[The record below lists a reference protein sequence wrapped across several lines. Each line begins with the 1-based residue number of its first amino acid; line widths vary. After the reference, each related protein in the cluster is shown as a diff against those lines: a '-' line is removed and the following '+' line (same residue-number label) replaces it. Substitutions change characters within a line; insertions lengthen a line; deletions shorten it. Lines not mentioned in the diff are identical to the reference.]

1 MNLINAKKTSVFKIH
16 HETAKRIRFSG
27 KKLLDPNLDIAYLQ
41 AALSSLPGISMVR
54 INPKAAS
61 IVMEYDGDPLHKQ
74 SFINYLSHI
83 PHDAYRQKQDKDE
96 EVSSLAVLAKTANA
110 LTAKWQ
116 SPPLR
121 TILSYL
127 FGTPIVGK
135 GAQTL
140 FQNGLKVEVLDA
152 VAVLISLLRR
162 DYATANSIA
171 ALLGIGSWLEQW
183 TENKSN
189 DLLTELLK
197 PQVENVWIERNA
209 KEICIPF
216 EKLQVGDVVVCGTG
230 ELIPVDGIIVSGEA
244 AINQSSITGES
255 LPIHA
260 KEGDDVLSGAVIE
273 DGRIRIKAKHV
284 GRETSMARINRF
296 LENSLRNPSDI
307 QKQSSALADKLV
319 PITFGL
325 ALGIFALTRDLN
337 RTASALTVDYS
348 CALKLAA
355 PVAVKSGMH
364 CAGKNG
370 VLLKG
375 GQALDRLS
383 QIDTLIFDKTGTLTK
398 GNLEITDIIS
408 FKDNLSNDEL
418 LALTAGA
425 EEHYGHPV
433 ARAVVTEAKA
443 RKLDLPKVSQ
453 VDFIVAHGVS
463 AYVNKKQILV
473 GSRHFLEDDEHVSCQ
488 KANSHDER
496 LRKQGK
502 SVLYI
507 AEENTLIGIIAMRDE
522 IRKEAP
528 QTLRELRR
536 LGIKHFVMLTG
547 DHKDTAKAICE
558 ELQYIDEVF
567 WELKPEDKAQI
578 VQKLQNEGRKAGF
591 AGDGVN
597 DAPALLSAHVG
608 ICMPKG
614 ADLARESA
622 QVLLMEED
630 LSALCLAR
638 GIAVKNEKI
647 LKNSF
652 YATISAN
659 SLIMLMAV
667 LGKLTPVKSALL
679 HNLSTIAILGY
690 TAASATTAPAKNKT
704 PAQRSS

>member
-1 MNLINAKKTSVFKIH
+1 MSLKNAKEKSVFKIN

-27 KKLLDPNLDIAYLQ
+27 KKLLDPYLDIAYLQ
-41 AALSSLPGISMVR
+41 AALSSLPGISLVR
-54 INPKAAS
+54 INPKATS
-61 IVMEYDGDPLHKQ
+61 IVMEYDGEFAHKQ
-74 SFINYLSHI
+74 AFIRYLSHI
-83 PHDAYRQKQDKDE
+83 PHDAYRQKEYRDE
-96 EVSSLAVLAKTANA
+96 EVSPLTVAAKTANA
-110 LTAKWQ
+110 LSTKWQ
-116 SPPLR
+116 SPGIR
-121 TILSYL
+121 SALSCL
-127 FGTPIVGK
+127 FGFPTISK
-135 GAQTL
+135 GVQTL
-140 FQNGLKVEVLDA
+140 LKDGLKVEVLDA
-152 VAVLISLLRR
+152 TAVLISLLRK
-162 DYATANSIA
+162 DYATANSIV

-197 PQVENVWIERNA
+197 PQVETVWVERDA
-209 KEICIPF
+209 KEISVPF
-216 EKLQVGDVVVCGTG
+216 KELAVGDIVICGTG
-230 ELIPVDGIIVSGEA
+230 ELIPVDGTVVSGEA
-244 AINQSSITGES
+244 AVNQSSITGES
-255 LPIHA
+255 LPIHVQ
-260 KEGDDVLSGAVIE
+260 EGDDVLSGAVIE
-273 DGRIRIKAKHV
+273 DGRIRIRASHV

-307 QKQSSALADKLV
+307 QKQSTALADKLV
-319 PITFGL
+319 PVTFGL
-325 ALGIFALTRDLN
+325 GLGIFALTRDLS
-337 RTASALTVDYS
+337 RAASALTVDYS

-383 QIDTLIFDKTGTLTK
+383 QIDTLVFDKTGTLTK
-398 GNLEITDIIS
+398 GNLEITDVIS
-408 FKDNLSNDEL
+408 FSNALSDNEL
-418 LALTAGA
+418 LALAAGA

-433 ARAVVTEAKA
+433 ARAVVQEAKN
-443 RKLDLPKVSQ
+443 RNLSLPKVSQ

-473 GSRHFLEDDEHVSCQ
+473 GSRHFLEDDEHISC
-488 KANSHDER
+488 KNADKYDGK
-496 LRKQGK
+496 LRSQGK
-502 SVLYI
+502 SILYI
-507 AEENTLIGIIAMRDE
+507 AEENALIGIIAMRDE
-522 IRKEAP
+522 IRPEAP
-528 QTLRELRR
+528 ETLKQLRK

-578 VQKLQNEGRKAGF
+578 VQKLQSQGRILGF

-597 DAPALLSAHVG
+597 DAPALLSANVG

-622 QVLLMEED
+622 QVVLLEED
-630 LSALCLAR
+630 LSALVLAR
-638 GIAVKNEKI
+638 GIATKNQQI
-647 LKNSF
+647 LKNAF
-652 YATISAN
+652 YSTISAN
-659 SLIMLMAV
+659 SLIMLLAT

-690 TAASATTAPAKNKT
+690 TASSATKAPKKA
-704 PAQRSS
+704 

>member
-1 MNLINAKKTSVFKIH
+1 MSLKNANLKSVFKIN

-27 KKLLDPNLDIAYLQ
+27 KKLLDPYLDIAYLQ
-41 AALSSLPGISMVR
+41 AALSSLPGISLVR

-61 IVMEYDGDPLHKQ
+61 IVMEYDGEFKHKQ
-74 SFINYLSHI
+74 AFIHYLNHI
-83 PHDAYRQKQDKDE
+83 PHDAYRQKEYEDE
-96 EVSSLAVLAKTANA
+96 EIRPLTVAAKTINA
-110 LTAKWQ
+110 VSTKWQ
-116 SPPLR
+116 NPAMRSG
-121 TILSYL
+121 LSYL
-127 FGTPIVGK
+127 FGFSTIGK
-135 GAQTL
+135 GVQTL
-140 FQNGLKVEVLDA
+140 LQDGLKVEVLDA
-152 VAVLISLLRR
+152 AAVLISLLRK
-162 DYATANSIA
+162 DYTTANSIV

-197 PQVENVWIERNA
+197 PQVETVWVERDA
-209 KEICIPF
+209 KEISIPF
-216 EKLQVGDVVVCGTG
+216 KELSVGDIVICGTG
-230 ELIPVDGIIVSGEA
+230 ELIPVDGTIVSGEA

-255 LPIHA
+255 LPVHA
-260 KEGDDVLSGAVIE
+260 EEGDDVLSGAIIE
-273 DGRIRIKAKHV
+273 DGRIRIRANHV
-284 GRETSMARINRF
+284 GKETSMARINRF

-307 QKQSSALADKLV
+307 QKQSTALADKLV

-325 ALGIFALTRDLN
+325 GLGILALTRDLG
-337 RTASALTVDYS
+337 RAASALTVDFS

-375 GQALDRLS
+375 GQALDKLS
-383 QIDTLIFDKTGTLTK
+383 TIDTLVFDKTGTLTK
-398 GNLEITDIIS
+398 GNLEITDVIS
-408 FKDNLSNDEL
+408 FKETLTDNEL
-418 LALTAGA
+418 LALAAGA

-433 ARAVVTEAKA
+433 ARAVVQEAQN
-443 RKLDLPKVSQ
+443 RCLSLPQVSQ

-463 AYVNKKQILV
+463 AYVNKKQVLV
-473 GSRHFLEDDEHVSCQ
+473 GSRHFLEDDEQIPCRNADKYDSI
-488 KANSHDER
+488 
-496 LRKQGK
+496 LRNQGK
-502 SVLYI
+502 SILYI
-507 AEENTLIGIIAMRDE
+507 AEENELVGIIAMRDE
-522 IRKEAP
+522 IRPEAP
-528 QTLRELRR
+528 ETLKQLRK

-578 VQKLQNEGRKAGF
+578 VQKLQSEGRIVGF

-597 DAPALLSAHVG
+597 DAPALLSANVG

-622 QVLLMEED
+622 QVVLLEED
-630 LSALCLAR
+630 LSALVLAR
-638 GIAVKNEKI
+638 GIAAKNQQI

-659 SLIMLMAV
+659 SLIMLLAT

-690 TAASATTAPAKNKT
+690 TAASATKAPQK
-704 PAQRSS
+704 SM